1 MKLTKALSLGF
12 AALVTLAQIA
22 KAGPPLICHALN
34 IGGAKSLPWNNDV
47 WSLSGKTDYDLS
59 RLVADTLELLAPSTP
74 VIVRMETIRRAT
86 LYAQKDQRIA
96 KELLLKLRSRALD
109 SDAQQPALSERKEP
123 ALSEAKG
130 RPDALAWFDL
140 GYLVE
145 CYKQANLTYKKL
157 DSGGWE
163 AVVNSNPASGLDGYA
178 WVEKAIRLRGPDA
191 EMEFAAALISLDG
204 RHTGHQEHV
213 EKAVAGAKADSLLA
227 TNLAIHFSGDKGDT
241 IGAMLAKVAS
251 AKN

>member
-1 MKLTKALSLGF
+1 MKLTKVFSLGF
-12 AALVTLAQIA
+12 AALFTLAQIA
-22 KAGPPLICHALN
+22 KSGPPLICHALD
-34 IGGAKSLPWNNDV
+34 IGNAKSLPWNSDM
-47 WSLSGKTDYDLS
+47 WSLSGKTDYDLT
-59 RLVADTLELLAPSTP
+59 RLVQDTLELLAPSAP

-86 LYAQKDQRIA
+86 LYALKDQRIA

-109 SDAQQPALSERKEP
+109 SDAQ
-123 ALSEAKG
+123 G
-130 RPDALAWFDL
+130 RADTLAWFDL

-178 WVEKAIRLRGPDA
+178 WVEKAISLRGPDP
-191 EMEFAAALISLDG
+191 EMEFAAALISLQDKQAN
-204 RHTGHQEHV
+204 HHEHV
-213 EKAVAGAKADSLLA
+213 RKAVAGAKADPLLA
-227 TNLAIHFSGDKGDT
+227 TNLATHFSGDRGDT
-241 IGAMLAKVAS
+241 IGAMLGKVAT

>member
-1 MKLTKALSLGF
+1 MKLTKVFSLGF
-12 AALVTLAQIA
+12 AALFTLAQIA
-22 KAGPPLICHALN
+22 KSGPPLICHALD
-34 IGGAKSLPWNNDV
+34 IGNAKSLPWNSDM
-47 WSLSGKTDYDLS
+47 WSLSGKTDYDLT
-59 RLVADTLELLAPSTP
+59 RLVQDTLELLAPSTP
-74 VIVRMETIRRAT
+74 AIVRMETIRRAT

-109 SDAQQPALSERKEP
+109 SEAKEP
-123 ALSEAKG
+123 ALSEAK
-130 RPDALAWFDL
+130 RRADALAWFDL

-178 WVEKAIRLRGPDA
+178 WVEKAISLRGLDP
-191 EMEFAAALISLDG
+191 EMEFAAALISLQDKQAD
-204 RHTGHQEHV
+204 HHEHV
-213 EKAVAGAKADSLLA
+213 RKAVAGAKADPLLA
-227 TNLAIHFSGDKGDT
+227 TNLATHFSGDRGDT
-241 IGAMLAKVAS
+241 IGAMLGKVAT

>member
-59 RLVADTLELLAPSTP
+59 RLVADTLELLAPGTP

-109 SDAQQPALSERKEP
+109 SEAKEP

-157 DSGGWE
+157 GSVGWQP
-163 AVVNSNPASGLDGYA
+163 VVNSNPASGLDGYA
-178 WVEKAIRLRGPDA
+178 WVEKAIRLRGADA

-227 TNLAIHFSGDKGDT
+227 TNLAIPFSGDKGDT
-241 IGAMLAKVAS
+241 IGAMLAKVAT

>member
-1 MKLTKALSLGF
+1 MKLTKLFSLGF

-22 KAGPPLICHALN
+22 KSGPPLICHALN
-34 IGGAKSLPWNNDV
+34 IGGAKSLPWSNDV

-59 RLVADTLELLAPSTP
+59 RLVADTLDLLTPSTP
-74 VIVRMETIRRAT
+74 AIVRMETIRRAT

-109 SDAQQPALSERKEP
+109 SEAKEP
-123 ALSEAKG
+123 ALSEAK
-130 RPDALAWFDL
+130 RRADALAWFDL

-178 WVEKAIRLRGPDA
+178 WVEKAISLRGPDP
-191 EMEFAAALISLDG
+191 EMEFAAALISLEG
-204 RHTGHQEHV
+204 HHAGHQEHV
-213 EKAVAGAKADSLLA
+213 EKAVAGAKGDSLLA
-227 TNLAIHFSGDKGDT
+227 TNLATHFSGDKGDT
-241 IGAMLAKVAS
+241 IGAMLGKVAT

>member
-1 MKLTKALSLGF
+1 MKLTKLFSLGF
-12 AALVTLAQIA
+12 AALFTLAQIA
-22 KAGPPLICHALN
+22 KSGPPLICHALN
-34 IGGAKSLPWNNDV
+34 IGGAKSLPWSNDM
-47 WSLSGKTDYDLS
+47 WSLSGKTDYDLT
-59 RLVADTLELLAPSTP
+59 RLVADTLDLLTPSTP
-74 VIVRMETIRRAT
+74 AIVRMETIRRAT

-109 SDAQQPALSERKEP
+109 SEAKEP
-123 ALSEAKG
+123 ALSEAK
-130 RPDALAWFDL
+130 RRADALAWFDL

-178 WVEKAIRLRGPDA
+178 WVEKAISLRGLDP
-191 EMEFAAALISLDG
+191 EMEFAAALISLQDKQAD
-204 RHTGHQEHV
+204 HHEHV
-213 EKAVAGAKADSLLA
+213 RKAVAGAKADPLLA
-227 TNLAIHFSGDKGDT
+227 TNLATHFSGDKGDT
-241 IGAMLAKVAS
+241 IGAMLGKVAT

>member
-1 MKLTKALSLGF
+1 MKLTKLFSLGF
-12 AALVTLAQIA
+12 AALFTLAQIA
-22 KAGPPLICHALN
+22 KSGPPLICHALN
-34 IGGAKSLPWNNDV
+34 IGGAKSLPWSNDV

-74 VIVRMETIRRAT
+74 AIVRMETIRRAT

-109 SDAQQPALSERKEP
+109 SEAKEP
-123 ALSEAKG
+123 ALSEAK
-130 RPDALAWFDL
+130 RRADALAWFDL

-178 WVEKAIRLRGPDA
+178 WVEKAISLRGPDP
-191 EMEFAAALISLDG
+191 EMEFAAALISLEG
-204 RHTGHQEHV
+204 HHAGHQEHV
-213 EKAVAGAKADSLLA
+213 EKAVAGAKGDSLLA
-227 TNLAIHFSGDKGDT
+227 TNLATHFSGDKGDT
-241 IGAMLAKVAS
+241 IGAMLGKVAT

>member
-1 MKLTKALSLGF
+1 MKLTRALSLGF

-34 IGGAKSLPWNNDV
+34 IGGAKSLPWNNDM

-59 RLVADTLELLAPSTP
+59 RLVADTLDLLAPSAP

-109 SDAQQPALSERKEP
+109 SDAQQPALSEAKER
-123 ALSEAKG
+123 A
-130 RPDALAWFDL
+130 DALAWFDL

-157 DSGGWE
+157 DSGGWQP
-163 AVVNSNPASGLDGYA
+163 VVNSNPASGLDGYA

-204 RHTGHQEHV
+204 RHAGHQEHV
-213 EKAVAGAKADSLLA
+213 EKAVVGAKGDSLLA

-241 IGAMLAKVAS
+241 IGAMLAKVAT
-251 AKN
+251 ARN

>member
-1 MKLTKALSLGF
+1 MKLTKVFALGF
-12 AALVTLAQIA
+12 AALFALAHIA
-22 KAGPPLICHALN
+22 KAGPWLTCHALD
-34 IGGAKSLPWNNDV
+34 IGDAKSLPWNSDM

-109 SDAQQPALSERKEP
+109 S
-123 ALSEAKG
+123 EAKAG
-130 RPDALAWFDL
+130 ADALAWFDL

-157 DSGGWE
+157 DSGGWD

-178 WVEKAIRLRGPDA
+178 WVEKAIRLRGQDP
-191 EMEFAAALISLDG
+191 EMEFAAALISLPG
-204 RHTGHQEHV
+204 LGIGHHASHQEHV
-213 EKAVAGAKADSLLA
+213 EKAVAGAKGDSLLA
-227 TNLAIHFSGDKGDT
+227 TNLATHLSGDT
-241 IGAMLAKVAS
+241 IGAMLAKVAT

>member
-1 MKLTKALSLGF
+1 MKLTKLFSSGL
-12 AALVTLAQIA
+12 AALFALAQIA

-34 IGGAKSLPWNNDV
+34 IGGAKSLPWSNDM
-47 WSLSGKTDYDLS
+47 WSLSGKTDYDLT
-59 RLVADTLELLAPSTP
+59 RLVADTLDLLTPSTP
-74 VIVRMETIRRAT
+74 AIVRMETIRRAT

-109 SDAQQPALSERKEP
+109 SEAKEP

-157 DSGGWE
+157 DSGGWQP
-163 AVVNSNPASGLDGYA
+163 VVNANPASGLDGYA

-241 IGAMLAKVAS
+241 IGAMLAKVAT

>member
-1 MKLTKALSLGF
+1 MKLTKLFSLGF
-12 AALVTLAQIA
+12 AALFTLAQIA
-22 KAGPPLICHALN
+22 KSGPPLICHALN
-34 IGGAKSLPWNNDV
+34 IGGAKSLPWSNDV

-59 RLVADTLELLAPSTP
+59 RLVADTLELLAPSAP

-109 SDAQQPALSERKEP
+109 SEAKEP
-123 ALSEAKG
+123 ALSEAK
-130 RPDALAWFDL
+130 RRADALAWFDL

-178 WVEKAIRLRGPDA
+178 WVEKAISLRGPDP
-191 EMEFAAALISLDG
+191 EMEFAAALISLEG
-204 RHTGHQEHV
+204 HHAGHQEHV
-213 EKAVAGAKADSLLA
+213 EKAVAGAKGDSLLA
-227 TNLAIHFSGDKGDT
+227 TNLATHFSGDKGDT
-241 IGAMLAKVAS
+241 IGAMLGKVAT

>member
-1 MKLTKALSLGF
+1 NARLFPRVFTLEMQTTNSRRHSMKLTKLFSLGF
-12 AALVTLAQIA
+12 AALFTLAQIA
-22 KAGPPLICHALN
+22 KSGPPLICHALN
-34 IGGAKSLPWNNDV
+34 IGGAKSLPWSNDV

-74 VIVRMETIRRAT
+74 AIVRMETIRRAT

-109 SDAQQPALSERKEP
+109 SEAKEP
-123 ALSEAKG
+123 ALSEAK
-130 RPDALAWFDL
+130 RRADALAWFDL

-145 CYKQANLTYKKL
+145 
-157 DSGGWE
+157 GWE

-178 WVEKAIRLRGPDA
+178 WVEKAISLRGPDP
-191 EMEFAAALISLDG
+191 EMEFAAALISLEG
-204 RHTGHQEHV
+204 HHAGHQEHV
-213 EKAVAGAKADSLLA
+213 EKAVAGAKGDSLLA
-227 TNLAIHFSGDKGDT
+227 TNLATHFSGDKGDT
-241 IGAMLAKVAS
+241 IGAMLGKVAT

>member
-1 MKLTKALSLGF
+1 MKLTKLFSLGF
-12 AALVTLAQIA
+12 AALFTLAQIA
-22 KAGPPLICHALN
+22 KSGPPLICHALN
-34 IGGAKSLPWNNDV
+34 IGGAKSLPWSNDV

-74 VIVRMETIRRAT
+74 AIVRMETIRRAT

-109 SDAQQPALSERKEP
+109 SEAKEP

-163 AVVNSNPASGLDGYA
+163 PVVNSNPASGLDGYP

-241 IGAMLAKVAS
+241 IGAMLAKVAT

>member
-1 MKLTKALSLGF
+1 MKLTRALSLGF

-34 IGGAKSLPWNNDV
+34 IGGAKSLPWNKEDASYDNDM

-59 RLVADTLELLAPSTP
+59 RLVADTLDLLTPSAP

-109 SDAQQPALSERKEP
+109 SDAQQPV
-123 ALSEAKG
+123 LSEAKG
-130 RPDALAWFDL
+130 GADALAWFDL

-145 CYKQANLTYKKL
+145 CYKQAT
-157 DSGGWE
+157 
-163 AVVNSNPASGLDGYA
+163 PGLRKPSA
-178 WVEKAIRLRGPDA
+178 
-191 EMEFAAALISLDG
+191 FAAPTRRWSS
-204 RHTGHQEHV
+204 RPP
-213 EKAVAGAKADSLLA
+213 
-227 TNLAIHFSGDKGDT
+227 
-241 IGAMLAKVAS
+241 
-251 AKN
+251 

>member
-1 MKLTKALSLGF
+1 MKLTKLFSLGF
-12 AALVTLAQIA
+12 AALFTLAQIA
-22 KAGPPLICHALN
+22 KSGPPLICHALN
-34 IGGAKSLPWNNDV
+34 IGGAKSLPWSNDV

-74 VIVRMETIRRAT
+74 AIVRMETIRRAT

-109 SDAQQPALSERKEP
+109 SEAKEP
-123 ALSEAKG
+123 ALSEAK
-130 RPDALAWFDL
+130 RRADALAWFDL

-178 WVEKAIRLRGPDA
+178 WVEKAISLRGLDP
-191 EMEFAAALISLDG
+191 EMEFAAALISLQDKQAN
-204 RHTGHQEHV
+204 HHEHV
-213 EKAVAGAKADSLLA
+213 EKAVAGAKGDSLLA
-227 TNLAIHFSGDKGDT
+227 TNLATHFSGDKGDT
-241 IGAMLAKVAS
+241 IGAMLGKVAT

>member
-1 MKLTKALSLGF
+1 MKLTKLFSLGF

-22 KAGPPLICHALN
+22 KSGPPLICHALN
-34 IGGAKSLPWNNDV
+34 IGGAKSLPWSNDV

-59 RLVADTLELLAPSTP
+59 RLVADTLDLLTPSTP
-74 VIVRMETIRRAT
+74 AIVRMETIRRAT

-109 SDAQQPALSERKEP
+109 SEAKEP

-130 RPDALAWFDL
+130 RADALAWFDL

-178 WVEKAIRLRGPDA
+178 WVEKAISLRGPDP
-191 EMEFAAALISLDG
+191 EMEFAAALISLEG
-204 RHTGHQEHV
+204 HHAGHQEHV
-213 EKAVAGAKADSLLA
+213 EKAVAGAKGDSLLA
-227 TNLAIHFSGDKGDT
+227 TNLATHFSGDKGDT
-241 IGAMLAKVAS
+241 IGAMLGKVAT

>member
-1 MKLTKALSLGF
+1 MKLTKLFSLGF
-12 AALVTLAQIA
+12 AALFTLAQIA
-22 KAGPPLICHALN
+22 KSGPPLICHALN
-34 IGGAKSLPWNNDV
+34 IGGAKSLPWSNDV

-59 RLVADTLELLAPSTP
+59 RLVADTLDLLTPSTP
-74 VIVRMETIRRAT
+74 AIVRMETIRRAT

-96 KELLLKLRSRALD
+96 KELLSKLRSRALD
-109 SDAQQPALSERKEP
+109 SEAKEP

-130 RPDALAWFDL
+130 GADALAWFDL

-178 WVEKAIRLRGPDA
+178 WVEKAISLRGPDP
-191 EMEFAAALISLDG
+191 EMEFAAALISLEG
-204 RHTGHQEHV
+204 HHAGHQEHV
-213 EKAVAGAKADSLLA
+213 EKAVAGAKGDSLLA
-227 TNLAIHFSGDKGDT
+227 TNLATHFSGDKGDT
-241 IGAMLAKVAS
+241 IGAMLGKVAT

>member
-1 MKLTKALSLGF
+1 MKLTKLFSLGF
-12 AALVTLAQIA
+12 AALFAVAQIA

-34 IGGAKSLPWNNDV
+34 IGGAKSLPWSNDM
-47 WSLSGKTDYDLS
+47 WSLSGKTDYDLT
-59 RLVADTLELLAPSTP
+59 RLVADTLDLLTPSTP
-74 VIVRMETIRRAT
+74 AIVRMETIRRAT

-109 SDAQQPALSERKEP
+109 SEAKEP
-123 ALSEAKG
+123 ALSEAK
-130 RPDALAWFDL
+130 RRADALAWFDL

-178 WVEKAIRLRGPDA
+178 WVEKAISLRGLDP
-191 EMEFAAALISLDG
+191 EMEFAAALISLQDKQAD
-204 RHTGHQEHV
+204 HHEHV
-213 EKAVAGAKADSLLA
+213 RKAVAGAKADPLLA
-227 TNLAIHFSGDKGDT
+227 TNLATHFSGDKGDT
-241 IGAMLAKVAS
+241 IGAMLGKVAT

>member
-1 MKLTKALSLGF
+1 MKLTKLFSLGF

-22 KAGPPLICHALN
+22 KSGPPLICHALD
-34 IGGAKSLPWNNDV
+34 IGNAKSLPWNSDM
-47 WSLSGKTDYDLS
+47 WSLSGKTDYDLT
-59 RLVADTLELLAPSTP
+59 RLVQDTLELLAPSTP

-109 SDAQQPALSERKEP
+109 SEAKEP
-123 ALSEAKG
+123 ALSEAK
-130 RPDALAWFDL
+130 RRADALAWFDF

-178 WVEKAIRLRGPDA
+178 WVEKAISLRGLDP
-191 EMEFAAALISLDG
+191 EMEFAAALISLQDKQAD
-204 RHTGHQEHV
+204 HHEHV
-213 EKAVAGAKADSLLA
+213 RKAVAGAKADPLLA
-227 TNLAIHFSGDKGDT
+227 MNLATHFSGDRGDT
-241 IGAMLAKVAS
+241 IGAMLGKVAT